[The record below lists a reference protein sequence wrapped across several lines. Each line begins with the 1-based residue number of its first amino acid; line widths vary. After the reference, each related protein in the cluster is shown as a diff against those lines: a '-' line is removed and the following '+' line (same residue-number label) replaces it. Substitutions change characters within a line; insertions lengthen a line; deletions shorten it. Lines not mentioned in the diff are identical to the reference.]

1 MLSVLDAKQV
11 KLFAVKEIKLNPRK
25 WVKKYESQIGEL
37 DKHKLK
43 DVALHGGIGKG
54 VHMTQLIRLVTVDLE
69 TIDLVG

>member
-43 DVALHGGIGKG
+43 AISSWFGI
-54 VHMTQLIRLVTVDLE
+54 R
-69 TIDLVG
+69 